1 MSYPFFYNKIST
13 IGFVLKFVNLF
24 FNFNINKL
32 KMSIIT
38 INPSTGKKLKTYRE
52 HSIKQINRIIENSHR
67 VLQEWKYISFSSRAK
82 LMKQAAKILLKNKNK
97 YASQMAYEM
106 GKPLTQGIAEI
117 EKCAFVCNYYA
128 EGAKQFL
135 KEELIITDFIKSYI
149 AFQPLGVIL
158 AIMPWNFPFWQVFRF
173 AAPALMAGNVAILKH
188 SSNTVGCA
196 IEIEKVFADA
206 GFPKYVFSSLIV
218 SSKLVEKIIENPL
231 INAVTLTGSTPAGS
245 QVAAKSGRMIKKTVM
260 ELGGSDP
267 YIILSDADLNK
278 AAEVCAS
285 ARLINSGQ
293 SCIAAKRFIVIK
305 EIKNKFEELFIE
317 EMKKAKMGNPF
328 DDGVTV
334 GPQARKDLQI
344 DLQRQVYVSVK
355 RGAKLLL
362 GGQIPDSDGFF
373 YPPTV
378 LTNVRKGMPCYDEE
392 VFGPAAAIIE
402 AKDIND
408 AIRIAN
414 DTEFG
419 LGAAIFTEDK
429 KLGEKIAL
437 EQLQAG
443 SCFVNNYV
451 RSDPRL
457 PFGGIKMSG
466 YGRELSVYGIKEFV
480 NIKTVCIS

>member
-1 MSYPFFYNKIST
+1 
-13 IGFVLKFVNLF
+13 
-24 FNFNINKL
+24 
-32 KMSIIT
+32 
-38 INPSTGKKLKTYRE
+38 
-52 HSIKQINRIIENSHR
+52 
-67 VLQEWKYISFSSRAK
+67 
-82 LMKQAAKILLKNKNK
+82 
-97 YASQMAYEM
+97 
-106 GKPLTQGIAEI
+106 
-117 EKCAFVCNYYA
+117 
-128 EGAKQFL
+128 
-135 KEELIITDFIKSYI
+135 
-149 AFQPLGVIL
+149 
-158 AIMPWNFPFWQVFRF
+158 
-173 AAPALMAGNVAILKH
+173 
-188 SSNTVGCA
+188 
-196 IEIEKVFADA
+196 
-206 GFPKYVFSSLIV
+206 
-218 SSKLVEKIIENPL
+218 
-231 INAVTLTGSTPAGS
+231 
-245 QVAAKSGRMIKKTVM
+245 MIKKTVM

-402 AKDIND
+402 AKYIND